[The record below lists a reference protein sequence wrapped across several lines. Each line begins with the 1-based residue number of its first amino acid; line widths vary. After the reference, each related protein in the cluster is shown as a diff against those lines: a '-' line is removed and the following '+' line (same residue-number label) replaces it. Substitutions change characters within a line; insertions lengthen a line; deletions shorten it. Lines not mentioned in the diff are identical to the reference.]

1 MIRQAATGAAM
12 PPVAVLFYAIRFSI
26 PFSIPSDAAFKTS
39 KRGTTMTNA
48 IEIRELTFIY
58 PNGTTVLKNISLAV
72 PNGSRAVLLG
82 GSDAGKTT
90 LLQHLDGTLLPQH
103 GSVRIMEETL
113 TRKTRKRL
121 RQKVGMVRQTFA
133 HSPFT
138 HSVWEYVTAPLIRQ
152 RLRKQDIMERA
163 ELSLGLVGMLPDRD
177 RNLNHLNETEK
188 KKVDIARALATG
200 AEILALDEPVAGLD
214 PQGQADMFSLLQALH
229 LLGKTILVATHDVDF
244 AASWGDRLF
253 LFGKGKLLAAGT
265 SSLTVD
271 DSLMR
276 QAGLRLPLIAQPF
289 AGLPDLQIEKL
300 PRTVHEAVRLLWRL
314 KTGSASFSRSP

>member
-1 MIRQAATGAAM
+1 
-12 PPVAVLFYAIRFSI
+12 
-26 PFSIPSDAAFKTS
+26 
-39 KRGTTMTNA
+39 MTNA

-58 PNGTTVLKNISLAV
+58 PNGTTVLQNITLAV

-82 GSDAGKTT
+82 SSDAGKTT
-90 LLQHLDGTLLPQH
+90 LLQHLNGTLLPQQ
-103 GSVRIMEETL
+103 GSVRIMEEPL
-113 TRKTRKRL
+113 TRKTRKQL
-121 RQKVGMVRQTFA
+121 RQKVGLVRQTFA

-138 HSVWEYVTAPLIRQ
+138 RSVWEYVTAPLIRQ
-152 RLRKQDIMERA
+152 RLPKQEIMERA

-177 RNLNHLNETEK
+177 RNLAHLNETEK

-214 PQGQADMFSLLQALH
+214 PQGQADIYSLLQALH
-229 LLGKTILVATHDVDF
+229 LMGKTILVATHNVDF

-271 DSLMR
+271 SSLMR
-276 QAGLRLPLIAQPF
+276 QAGLRLPLIALPF
-289 AGLPDLQIEKL
+289 AGLPDLQIETL
-300 PRTVHEAVRLLWRL
+300 PRTVHEAIRLLWHLNNNRVHIS
-314 KTGSASFSRSP
+314 G